1 MAEQHGTNYGYQLHY
16 RAGEPPCPECRGAH
30 RVYRAGLRAKAAEA
44 AATSHAEAL
53 DAEPAVP
60 EALDVL
66 ADHRENLRIVRAA
79 MRDPGAVRSL
89 AGLSKR
95 RAELVAVIAKTEA
108 AAWPQLTLRDQ
119 IAERRRA
126 RLETLTEF

>member
-1 MAEQHGTNYGYQLHY
+1 MNQQHGTNPGYQAHY
-16 RAGEPPCPECRGAH
+16 RAGEQPCPECREAH
-30 RVYRAGLRAKAAEA
+30 RLYRGGLRAKAAEA
-44 AATSHAEAL
+44 AAISHAETL

-60 EALDVL
+60 EGLDVL

-79 MRDPGAVRSL
+79 MRDPSAVRSL

-95 RAELVAVIAKTEA
+95 RVELVAVIAKAETA
-108 AAWPQLTLRDQ
+108 ARRHHTLRDQ

-126 RLETLTEF
+126 RLEAMTES